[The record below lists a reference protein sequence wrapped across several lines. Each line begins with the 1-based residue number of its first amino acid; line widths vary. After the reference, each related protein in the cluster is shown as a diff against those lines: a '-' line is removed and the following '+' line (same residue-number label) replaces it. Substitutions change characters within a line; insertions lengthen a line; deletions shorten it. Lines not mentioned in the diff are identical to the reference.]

1 MQKTLVKALKI
12 SGITLGT
19 ILALLFLLPFLFPN
33 FVSSKIKG
41 WAAHAITGDLNFSKA
56 RLSFFTHFPSLTLSL
71 YDFSLKGSAPFRDDT
86 LVSAREV
93 ALGVNLSSIFS
104 KSININ
110 EIYLDKGTIHVL
122 VNEKGQ
128 ANYNVYRGDTTQSK
142 SADTS
147 GASLKIRKI
156 KITGTNIIYD
166 DRSIPLLIT
175 ANGVNYL
182 GKGDL
187 SQDIFD
193 LYSGIAVDYFDLD
206 YNKQHYIGSKTLN
219 ADLITH
225 INTKSL
231 SFIFEKNDLKINS
244 LPVQLKGR
252 FDFLQQGYSMDFR
265 LTSDSTNLHDIFT
278 ALPPEY
284 LGWLNKTT
292 MKGTAE
298 MDASLSG
305 TYDSKAGKMP
315 DLTFNMSV
323 RNGYIAYDQA
333 PSPIQNLYLN
343 FQSKLPGLNPDS
355 LYVSVDSLFFN
366 LDRDYFSSVLRCR
379 GLNTPDI
386 YAKVST
392 AMDLEKW
399 DKAVGLSAYAL
410 RGKYT
415 LDFLAEGK
423 YARKVVRK
431 GLRTLDTVVTSIPS
445 FRLRSSL
452 QGGAFKYTSLP
463 QGIDN
468 IAFRLDGSC
477 PDHDYHHASLS
488 LDSLNAT
495 VLSNYIRGALHLS
508 YARNLAIDADLHS
521 ILHLADVPKFYPL
534 DSMEL
539 AGDLH
544 TDIRAKGEYAP
555 SAHLFPVTTAALDLQ
570 NGSIKTKYY
579 PHPIDHIQVSARV
592 TATSGS
598 LSSLQVQLTPV
609 SFRFEDQPFQ
619 VKASLKNF
627 ENLRYNITSNGE
639 IDLGRLYQVFS
650 RKGTDVKGFIKTDL
664 SLQGLQSD
672 ASTGHYDRLNNSGTM
687 EFQQVSLSSDLF
699 PRPLLIESGLFR
711 FQQEKMWFDRFQA
724 SYGKTHFTL
733 GGYLSNMV
741 AYATQKDAPL
751 SGHFEL
757 TSALVAVDELMAFA
771 GTSAAGPNAGPNAG
785 PHAAPAAPSPAS
797 NAAPA
802 AGGSNT
808 APHAAS
814 APQPAGSSGVI
825 IVPGNLDLTF
835 TAHVGKVRYNGLTL
849 DSCTG
854 VMRVDSGKID
864 LQKLGFSLI
873 GAPVVMDAT
882 YGSRSPVKAFFSYH
896 INAQNFN
903 IKRAYNEIKLFHDLA
918 TSAGKADGIVS
929 LDYQLSGDLDANMH
943 PVYPTLNGGGTLSIA
958 DIKVHG
964 LAILGAVSKA
974 TGKDSVNN
982 PHLSKVSIKSTIA
995 HNIITIARTKM
1006 RVLGFRPRFEGQ
1018 VGFDGRLNLQFRL
1031 GLPPFGIIG
1040 IPMTITGTEDKPVV
1054 HLRKERKEDELK
1066 ADDDTD

>member
-1 MQKTLVKALKI
+1 MKKTLIKALKI
-12 SGITLGT
+12 SGITLGS
-19 ILALLFLLPFLFPN
+19 IIALLFLLPFLFPN

-41 WAAHAITGDLNFSKA
+41 WAAHAITGEMNFSKA

-86 LVSAREV
+86 LVSAKEV

-110 EIYLDKGTIHVL
+110 EIYLTRGTIHVL

-128 ANYNVYRGDTTQSK
+128 ANYNVYQSDTTQAESPD
-142 SADTS
+142 SDTS
-147 GASLKIRKI
+147 GASLKISKI
-156 KITGTNIIYD
+156 KITQTDIVYD

-193 LYSGIAVDYFDLD
+193 LYSSINVNYFDLD
-206 YNKQHYIGSKTLN
+206 YNRQHYIGSKTLA

-252 FDFLQQGYSMDFR
+252 FDFVKEGYVMDFR
-265 LTSDSTNLHDIFT
+265 LTSNATDLHNIFT

-284 LGWLNKTT
+284 LGWLDKTT

-298 MDASLSG
+298 MDAALTG
-305 TYDSKAGKMP
+305 TYDSKANKMP
-315 DLTFNMSV
+315 DLSFNMTV
-323 RNGYIAYDQA
+323 RNGYIAYDKA
-333 PSPIQNLYLN
+333 PSPIRNLYLN
-343 FQSKLPGLNPDS
+343 FQSRIPGLNPDS

-366 LDRDYFSSVLRCR
+366 LDRDYFSSIIRWR

-386 YAKVST
+386 YAKVRT
-392 AMDLEKW
+392 AIDLEKW
-399 DKAVGLSAYAL
+399 DKAVGLAPYAL
-410 RGKYT
+410 KGKLT
-415 LDFLAEGK
+415 LDFLAAGK
-423 YARKVVRK
+423 YEKKIVKK

-445 FRLRSSL
+445 FSLRSSL
-452 QGGAFKYTSLP
+452 EKGSFKYTSLP
-463 QGIDN
+463 QGVDN
-468 IAFRLDGSC
+468 IAFSLDGSC
-477 PDHDYHHASLS
+477 PDHDYHHARLS

-495 VLSNYIRGALHLS
+495 VLSNYIRGYLHLS
-508 YARNLAIDADLHS
+508 YATNLAIDADLHS
-521 ILHLADVPKFYPL
+521 ILHLSDIPKFYPL

-544 TDIRAKGEYAP
+544 TDIQAKGHYAP
-555 SAHLFPVTTAALDLQ
+555 SAHLFPVTTATLILQ

-592 TATSGS
+592 TATSGNMRA
-598 LSSLQVQLTPV
+598 LQVQLTPV
-609 SFRFEDQPFQ
+609 SFRFEDQPFLL
-619 VKASLKNF
+619 KADLKNF
-627 ENLRYNITSNGE
+627 EDLRYTITSNGVL
-639 IDLGRLYQVFS
+639 DLGRLYQVFS
-650 RKGTDVKGFIKTDL
+650 RKGTDVKGFIKTNL
-664 SLQGLQSD
+664 SLEGLQSD
-672 ASTGHYDRLNNSGTM
+672 AGTGHYDRLNNSGTM
-687 EFQQVSLSSDLF
+687 EFRQVSLSSELF
-699 PRPLLIESGLFR
+699 PQPLLIESGLFR
-711 FQQEKMWFDRFQA
+711 FQQEKMWFDRFKA

-751 SGHFEL
+751 GGHFEL
-757 TSALVAVDELMAFA
+757 TSGLVVVDELMAFA
-771 GTSAAGPNAGPNAG
+771 GPGAGGPGGAGASKTGPGGVPAASLPPA
-785 PHAAPAAPSPAS
+785 AAPAGA
-797 NAAPA
+797 
-802 AGGSNT
+802 
-808 APHAAS
+808 
-814 APQPAGSSGVI
+814 SGVI
-825 IVPGNLDLTF
+825 IVPGNLSLEF
-835 TAHVGKVRYNGLTL
+835 TANVAKVRYNGLTL
-849 DSCTG
+849 DSCVG
-854 VMRVDSGKID
+854 QMRLDSGKIR

-873 GAPVVMDAT
+873 DAPVVMDAT
-882 YGSRSPVKAFFSYH
+882 YGSLSPKKAFFDYH

-918 TSAGKADGIVS
+918 TSASKAEGIVS
-929 LDYQLSGDLDANMH
+929 LDYELSGDLDANMH
-943 PVYPTLNGGGTLSIA
+943 PVYPTLKGGGTLSVA
-958 DIKVHG
+958 EVKVHG
-964 LAILGAVSKA
+964 LPIFGAVSKA

-982 PHLSKVSIKSTIA
+982 PHLSKVAIKSTIA
-995 HNIITIARTKM
+995 HNIITIERTKM

-1018 VGFDGRLNLQFRL
+1018 VSFDGQLNLQFRL

-1066 ADDDTD
+1066 ESDDDAN